1 MNNDDQFVGTCSPLS
16 SAIVLDQDICL
27 ASFILAY
34 YPSLVVSHSPCHQTY
49 LVIHTP
55 NQSQKYL
62 KQPPPHSPPSPS
74 RCRARLLWKNPASPK
89 PLDFTQV
96 VIPSWSYLQKCLYWT
111 EAAEIMW
118 WQLWNNYYDGFVQLN
133 EESFGNLQD
142 TLNLKRVMA
151 SEKLKA
157 FSKNWSLPAC
167 SIAQAMKKWVSWF
180 ISFSCRSFTEY
191 FYYEIRA
198 NVKKWKMYKS
208 GRNGMSE

>member
-1 MNNDDQFVGTCSPLS
+1 MLPSVLCTCTCMRS
-16 SAIVLDQDICL
+16 
-27 ASFILAY
+27 
-34 YPSLVVSHSPCHQTY
+34 TY
-49 LVIHTP
+49 LSGFSAPLPIYFYSYILSRAPYSQIPIGIKHFVMHTP

-62 KQPPPHSPPSPS
+62 KQPPLHSPPSPS

-96 VIPSWSYLQKCLYWT
+96 VIPSWSYLQKCLYRT
-111 EAAEIMW
+111 EAAKIMW
-118 WQLWNNYYDGFVQLN
+118 WQLWDNYYDGFLQLN
-133 EESFGNLQD
+133 EKSFGNLQD

-180 ISFSCRSFTEY
+180 ISFNCHSFY
-191 FYYEIRA
+191 RVFLL
-198 NVKKWKMYKS
+198 
-208 GRNGMSE
+208 RNPSQR